1 MPNKTTEPPTI
12 EELKM
17 MLKLLLEE
25 ININKGKH
33 KDQGVQDALDF
44 ILSENKTE
52 NELEE
57 VIDLIIKRELGVEEE
72 EEDLENKKK
81 ELLKKAREQE
91 VNQIVA
97 DLNKSFSEID
107 NPENGQEVPVG
118 QSKSNGGRGFTV

>member
-33 KDQGVQDALDF
+33 KDQGFQDALDF
-44 ILSENKTE
+44 ILRWNKTE
-52 NELEE
+52 DELEE
-57 VIDLIIKRELGVEEE
+57 VIDLIIKRELEVEEE
-72 EEDLENKKK
+72 ENLENKKK